1 MVRPPKI
8 LIESQIIDEGEWWEV
23 EKALYGL
30 QTSPAD
36 WSAFRDA
43 ELSKWS
49 WTSGTKRFWLARTE
63 EANLW
68 QIRSLNL
75 DTAQIENCTKD
86 AAVVGYVVVYV
97 DDLLVLGE
105 KPTVQAFLDQVRAT
119 WTCSEP
125 EWVDDNLKFCGFE
138 VTRRG
143 SAIYA
148 STSRPTPKNYVHV
161 MNVGEVDQH
170 RFQRPWQQQ

>member
-1 MVRPPKI
+1 MVRPPRI
-8 LIESQIIDEGEWWEV
+8 LIESQIIDEDEWWEV

-49 WTSGTKRFWLARTE
+49 WRAGAKRFWLAATE

-68 QIRSLNL
+68 QIRSVGQDNAEIKKGTN
-75 DTAQIENCTKD
+75 DS
-86 AAVVGYVVVYV
+86 VVEGYVVVYV

-125 EWVDDNLKFCGFE
+125 DCGLM
-138 VTRRG
+138 T
-143 SAIYA
+143 I
-148 STSRPTPKNYVHV
+148 
-161 MNVGEVDQH
+161 
-170 RFQRPWQQQ
+170 